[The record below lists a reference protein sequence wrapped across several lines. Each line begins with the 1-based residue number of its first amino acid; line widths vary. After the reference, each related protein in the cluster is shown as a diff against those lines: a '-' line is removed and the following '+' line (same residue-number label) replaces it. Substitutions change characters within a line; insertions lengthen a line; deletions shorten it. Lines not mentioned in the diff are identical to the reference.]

1 LCFCSAAAASMDGDA
16 GTRAG
21 ALVRWWPKPI
31 RRRRTNTQNR
41 RTARAKRTNSELRNA
56 RPGRDLALRVH
67 DGRKSPPASNQF
79 DEAVRSVAHRGR
91 TSVQQRVVNQTS
103 EIIARP
109 SFVAVL
115 AFGVAAWI
123 GVNLIVVAFGCPA
136 FDAPGFL
143 WLQGAMN
150 LFSLFIVTLVLVA
163 QKHADELNA
172 RRDNRTLELAI
183 LSERKIAKVL
193 EELRRDSP
201 QVQDRVDRQADQMPQ
216 PAERA
221 GAAAISEAA
230 SDVVSPTGPKG
241 QKRPRD
247 TNQLAKLVVDKII
260 GALVEGNSIRST
272 ERTTDTHRDTVMRL
286 MVEVGTG
293 CARLMDEQM
302 RLLRCKRIQVD
313 EIWAYVGKKQRAVT
327 REDDKSRVGDDWTF
341 VAIDAETKLVPCFRV
356 GKRTKPH
363 AIAFMGDLSERL
375 ANRVQL
381 SSDALQSYVD
391 AVEQA
396 FGADVGRGLT
406 FMKPSLS
413 VMKPSLSVPVATAR
427 RR

>member
-1 LCFCSAAAASMDGDA
+1 MMADSAPSQ
-16 GTRAG
+16 R
-21 ALVRWWPKPI
+21 
-31 RRRRTNTQNR
+31 Q
-41 RTARAKRTNSELRNA
+41 
-56 RPGRDLALRVH
+56 
-67 DGRKSPPASNQF
+67 ASNQF
-79 DEAVRSVAHRGR
+79 DEAVRSVAELHSRHRGR
-91 TSVQQRVVNQTS
+91 TSVQQRVVNQIS
-103 EIIARP
+103 EIIGRP

-123 GVNLIVVAFGCPA
+123 GVNLIVVAFGRPA

-183 LSERKIAKVL
+183 LSQRKIAKVL

-216 PAERA
+216 PAERP
-221 GAAAISEAA
+221 GALKLGAAISEAA
-230 SDVVSPTGPKG
+230 SDGVSPTGPKG

-247 TNQLAKLVVDKII
+247 TDQLAKLVVDKII

-272 ERTTDTHRDTVMRL
+272 ERITDTHRDTVMRL

-327 REDDKSRVGDDWTF
+327 REDDNSRVGDQWTF

-363 AIAFMGDLSERL
+363 AIAFLGDLSERL

-396 FGADVGRGLT
+396 FGADVDYGQGVK
-406 FMKPSLS
+406 FYEAEPIG
-413 VMKPSLSVPVATAR
+413 PGR
-427 RR
+427 RRQQWRRTSIRVCGRLMNWLSELPAEG